1 MIFDDKKGEKA
12 IVKARFYRDQS
23 FIEWQ
28 VELNPVSND
37 DSVSRDI
44 TVNWKLYNDFKMGK
58 KFWTDSNGKE
68 MEERNIEKMPR
79 KDREIA
85 GNYYPVTSTI
95 AVRDQ

>member
-1 MIFDDKKGEKA
+1 
-12 IVKARFYRDQS
+12 
-23 FIEWQ
+23 
-28 VELNPVSND
+28 
-37 DSVSRDI
+37 
-44 TVNWKLYNDFKMGK
+44 MGK